1 MIKPSN
7 HRIQFFLDANNLY
20 GWAMSQK
27 LSIKGFKWV
36 EKLSKF
42 NERFIKSYNEN
53 SDKGY
58 SLEVDV
64 EYARKLRFLHKDFP
78 FSPERKKVGKVEKL
92 VCDVENKIYIYMLFI

>member
-1 MIKPSN
+1 
-7 HRIQFFLDANNLY
+7 
-20 GWAMSQK
+20 MSQK

-58 SLEVDV
+58 FLEVDV

-92 VCDVENKIYIYMLFI
+92 VCDVENKIYIYVIHIRALKQGLNHGLVLKRIR